1 MTDKQYVVMDAT
13 ILSSLMSCAR
23 LTDFRFNLNVVPL
36 GGKSNSL
43 ECGSIVHTFLE
54 YYYKS
59 LIAGKS
65 KVDAVDIGF
74 KAAKLYIT
82 GCPICML
89 LIAMPLCSNCN
100 GAGKINP
107 DSLDYED
114 IDGKNLCL
122 ICMGKGHISELPCK
136 HKIGDFVGVVNT
148 PKESGKFDLGHGK
161 KDYIGWEWVLET
173 CSQYIDFHKSDYWV
187 PLAVEDVRGAIIY
200 EDDELSVMWKAK
212 FDLIVDTN
220 QSILS
225 IDHKTMKQRRDPI
238 SLNNQFMGQCVLMKS
253 RNMIINTIGF
263 QTSLKPAEKFERKMI
278 SYSADRLA
286 EWVTEIVPYWAKVLV
301 NYNETNNW
309 PPNYTHCENK
319 YGFCMYKEV
328 CESDRGMRQE
338 MFRLNF
344 IKGKVWDITND

>member
-1 MTDKQYVVMDAT
+1 MADKQYVVMDAT

-23 LTDFRFNLNVVPL
+23 MTDFRFNLNVVPL

-43 ECGSIVHTFLE
+43 ECGSLVHTFLE

-65 KVDAVDIGF
+65 KADAINIGF
-74 KAAKLYIT
+74 TAAKLYIT
-82 GCPICML
+82 GCPVCMH
-89 LIAMPLCSNCN
+89 LIALPPCDNCKGSGNEPEAGFADSPCSFCK
-100 GAGKINP
+100 GT
-107 DSLDYED
+107 
-114 IDGKNLCL
+114 
-122 ICMGKGHISELPCK
+122 GHIKELPCG
-136 HKIGDFVGVVNT
+136 HKIGDFTGMINT
-148 PKESGKFDLGHGK
+148 PKESDKFDLGQGK
-161 KDYIGWEWVLET
+161 KDYIGWEWVLDT
-173 CSQYIDFHKSDYWV
+173 CAQYIDFHKNDYWV
-187 PLAVEDVRGAIIY
+187 PLAVEDVRGAVIY
-200 EDDELSVMWKAK
+200 EDDEIEVMWKAK

-220 QSILS
+220 QAILS

-238 SLNNQFMGQCVLMKS
+238 NLNNQFMGQCVLMKS

-278 SYSADRLA
+278 SYSGDRLA

-319 YGFCMYKEV
+319 YGFCMYREV

-338 MFRLNF
+338 IFRLNF
-344 IKGKVWDITND
+344 IKGKVWDIQND

>member
-1 MTDKQYVVMDAT
+1 MSDKQYVVMDAT

-23 LTDFRFNLNVVPL
+23 MTDFRFNLNVVPL

-43 ECGSIVHTFLE
+43 ECGSLVHTFLE

-65 KVDAVDIGF
+65 KADAIQIGF
-74 KAAKLYIT
+74 TAAKLYIT
-82 GCPICML
+82 GCPVCMH
-89 LIAMPLCSNCN
+89 LIA
-100 GAGKINP
+100 
-107 DSLDYED
+107 
-114 IDGKNLCL
+114 
-122 ICMGKGHISELPCK
+122 LPEGVIAMECG
-136 HKIGDFVGVVNT
+136 HKIGDFTGMINT
-148 PKESGKFDLGHGK
+148 PKESGKFDLGQGK

-173 CSQYIDFHKSDYWV
+173 CAQYIDFHKGDYWV
-187 PLAVEDVRGAIIY
+187 PLAAEDVRGAVIY
-200 EDDELSVMWKAK
+200 EDDEIEVMWKAK

-220 QSILS
+220 QAILS

-301 NYNETNNW
+301 NYNETNTW

-319 YGFCMYKEV
+319 YGFCMYKDV

-338 MFRLNF
+338 VFRLNF
-344 IKGKVWDITND
+344 IKGKVWDIQND